1 MPIFTG
7 CIDLT
12 WLQWIN
18 PGSSWDRWDYHA
30 ERCHEANVPA
40 RFVYQ
45 TFVWIYW
52 IYIVVILY
60 CIILIAIHPSQ
71 SSLSSCINIIL
82 ILILTFHVYDMCFN
96 PFVSTLTFL
105 PPTTAFPACSR
116 LGEQNCIPPFIIRC
130 FRHPEVLQYWGF
142 LTNRIWCLAWKT
154 RNKIKHLKVFMFSI
168 LTRWW
173 FQPNLMFIRFFSGEM
188 IQFHKQILQNGL
200 VQPPTS
206 WRFQPLSL
214 FRWNLST
221 KGMGFV
227 WKGFI

>member
-1 MPIFTG
+1 MHQYHPHPLSLLFMFMT
-7 CIDLT
+7 CVLT
-12 WLQWIN
+12 LLF
-18 PGSSWDRWDYHA
+18 P
-30 ERCHEANVPA
+30 
-40 RFVYQ
+40 
-45 TFVWIYW
+45 
-52 IYIVVILY
+52 L
-60 CIILIAIHPSQ
+60 LI
-71 SSLSSCINIIL
+71 
-82 ILILTFHVYDMCFN
+82 
-96 PFVSTLTFL
+96 TFL

-227 WKGFI
+227 WKGLYRFLLLDLRKIGKSVKAFGSFDFSGVWNGFDKCGFAIGCLTLNN